1 MFKFETTNDIYLLT
15 NYLALGNEGAVIEKA
30 QEIVERE
37 MKCDRSDDSFTSLGK
52 AHYFEP
58 VHLTKLKSFQDY
70 LRHLRNEYLDGK
82 FIETVRDEYEVEGD

>member
-37 MKCDRSDDSFTSLGK
+37 MKCDRSDDSFTSLSMK
-52 AHYFEP
+52 FN
-58 VHLTKLKSFQDY
+58 SF
-70 LRHLRNEYLDGK
+70 L
-82 FIETVRDEYEVEGD
+82 FITFSLS